1 MSDGIKKKSRKES
14 GSDRTE
20 AYVGCN
26 NYKNVGG
33 RKRYK
38 VELFEIVLDS
48 TKYVWYC
55 KVQYEEK
62 QVVEGTFY

>member
-48 TKYVWYC
+48 KDFIRTWVYKEVSNTC
-55 KVQYEEK
+55 GTMSYE
-62 QVVEGTFY
+62 

>member
-1 MSDGIKKKSRKES
+1 MSDGIKKKLRKEP
-14 GSDRTE
+14 GSDLTK
-20 AYVGCN
+20 AYVRCN

-48 TKYVWYC
+48 KDFIRT
-55 KVQYEEK
+55 
-62 QVVEGTFY
+62 